1 MNTVLPDKAL
11 NVGLPTTRLLWS
23 IPAFAAFAY
32 PYFVMALYN
41 SGQLLSHASNASSAL
56 VAWISML
63 VAVVLVYGVPA
74 TSLALAIAL
83 GRLETPSKAQL
94 RARRIAHLAFA
105 SPSLFVFIGVVFY
118 LLGSANGDYLFW
130 ALLWATALVLIA
142 WSAATDTPAMP
153 DTAAGPPA
161 WLRISHGSSAL
172 AIIVIFLAWHLMNHM
187 TALWSF
193 GTNEVMMKVL
203 RKWYRSDIV
212 QPILVALF
220 VYQVLS
226 GVVLLWRHTAL
237 KADFFRTLQ
246 TATGA
251 LLTAFII
258 SHLNAVFVLGRSFSQ
273 ADTTFSWAGGAPSGL
288 LPDAWNVRLI
298 PHYSLAVWLVITHA
312 GLGLRMI
319 LLNHRISRVVA
330 NGAAWTLCA
339 LGLVVSM
346 IILAALLRVHG
357 PQTQ

>member
-1 MNTVLPDKAL
+1 VSTVLPDKAL
-11 NVGLPTTRLLWS
+11 DVGLPATRLWWL
-23 IPAFAAFAY
+23 IPAIAAFAY

-41 SGQLLSHASNASSAL
+41 SGQLLSHAANASSML
-56 VAWISML
+56 VAWISMF
-63 VAVVLVYGVPA
+63 VAVMLTYGVPA
-74 TSLALAIAL
+74 ISLAVAVAL
-83 GRLETPSKAQL
+83 GRLDTPSRAQL
-94 RARRIAHLAFA
+94 RARRLAHLAFA

-130 ALLWATALVLIA
+130 ALLWAAALVLLVRSTGA
-142 WSAATDTPAMP
+142 EAT
-153 DTAAGPPA
+153 TAADAAASPPA
-161 WLRISHGSSAL
+161 WLRVSHGSSAL
-172 AIIVIFLAWHLMNHM
+172 AIVLIFLTWHLLNHM

-193 GTNEVMMKVL
+193 DTNEAMMKVL

-220 VYQVLS
+220 AYQVVS

-246 TATGA
+246 TVTGA

-273 ADTTFSWAGGAPSGL
+273 IDTTFSWAGGAPSGL

-319 LLNHRISRVVA
+319 LLNHRTSRAVA
-330 NGAAWTLCA
+330 NRAAWALCA
-339 LGLVVSM
+339 LGLFVSL
-346 IILAALLRVHG
+346 IILTALLRVHT
-357 PQTQ
+357 PQT

>member
-1 MNTVLPDKAL
+1 MSTVLPDKAL
-11 NVGLPTTRLLWS
+11 DVGSPATRLLCS
-23 IPAFAAFAY
+23 IPAIAAFGY

-41 SGQLLSHASNASSAL
+41 SGQLLSHTSSASSTI
-56 VAWISML
+56 VAWISMF

-74 TSLALAIAL
+74 VSLAAAVAL
-83 GRLETPSKAQL
+83 GRLDTPSRVQL
-94 RARRIAHLAFA
+94 RARRLAHLAFA

-130 ALLWATALVLIA
+130 ALLWAAALLIA
-142 WSAATDTPAMP
+142 WSTGVNAAT
-153 DTAAGPPA
+153 AADAAASPPA

-172 AIIVIFLAWHLMNHM
+172 AIVLIFLAWHLLNHM

-193 GTNEVMMKVL
+193 DTNEAMMKVL

-212 QPILVALF
+212 QPVLVALL
-220 VYQVLS
+220 VYQVIS
-226 GVVLLWRHTAL
+226 GVALLWRYTTL

-251 LLTAFII
+251 LLTAFIV

-273 ADTTFSWAGGAPSGL
+273 VDTTFLWAGGAPTGL
-288 LPDAWNVRLI
+288 LPDPWNVRLI

-312 GLGLRMI
+312 GLGLRMVM
-319 LLNHRISRVVA
+319 LNHRTPRAVADRV
-330 NGAAWTLCA
+330 AWALCA
-339 LGLVVSM
+339 LGLLVSL
-346 IILAALLRVHG
+346 IILSALLKVHA
-357 PQTQ
+357 PQT